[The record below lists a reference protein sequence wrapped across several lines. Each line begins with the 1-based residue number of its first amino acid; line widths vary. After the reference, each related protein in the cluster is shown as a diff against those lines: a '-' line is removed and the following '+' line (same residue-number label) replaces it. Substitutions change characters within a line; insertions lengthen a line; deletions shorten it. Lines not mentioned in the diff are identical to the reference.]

1 MRTIARL
8 LTLLRPFIG
17 WVLLSILLGTAAVA
31 AGIGLLGTSAFL
43 IARAAQQPSIA
54 YLQVAIVGVRFFG
67 ISRGVFRYLER
78 LVSHSVNFRLLAQL
92 RVYFYKALEPLA
104 PARLQGFRSGDLLS
118 RAVADIETLENFYV
132 RAVAPPIVAF
142 VVTIGVSLFAGS
154 FHLRLGLILAA
165 GLLVG
170 GILVPLTAR
179 LASIRPGRAAVEQR
193 AQLRAAVIDS
203 VQGMPDLVSNGQEEH
218 SMDAIQYLS
227 QALGRSQQNL
237 AWVGGLSSGLMV
249 LVSGLTLWL
258 VLWVAIPLVNAGL
271 FDGVALAVIALVIM
285 ASFEAVN
292 PLGQAA
298 QQLESSLQAAR
309 RLFALVD
316 AEPEVNAP
324 LQPCSPSP
332 ASALHIRALSFRYLP
347 ELPYALQDID
357 FDLPTGKRIALVG
370 PSGAGKTSLANLLLR
385 FWDYSEGEIRLGG
398 CDLHQLDPQ
407 VVRQRFGVVSQR
419 TYLFGGTL
427 RDNLVLARPDASDEQ
442 MWQALRL
449 AGLQSWVQS
458 LPVQMDTWIGER
470 GLQISAGERQRMAVA
485 RCILQDA
492 PILLLD
498 EPTANL
504 DAHTEKHLLVSLST
518 LMKDRSVL
526 WITHRLVGMG
536 AMDEV
541 LVLDGGCVAQ
551 RGRHKDLLQQP
562 GLYQRMWTLQN
573 RIILDS

>member
-1 MRTIARL
+1 
-8 LTLLRPFIG
+8 
-17 WVLLSILLGTAAVA
+17 V
-31 AGIGLLGTSAFL
+31 
-43 IARAAQQPSIA
+43 
-54 YLQVAIVGVRFFG
+54 
-67 ISRGVFRYLER
+67 
-78 LVSHSVNFRLLAQL
+78 
-92 RVYFYKALEPLA
+92 
-104 PARLQGFRSGDLLS
+104 
-118 RAVADIETLENFYV
+118 
-132 RAVAPPIVAF
+132 VAF
-142 VVTIGVSLFAGS
+142 VVTLGVSLFAGS
-154 FHLRLGLILAA
+154 FHLSLGLILAA

-170 GILVPLTAR
+170 GILVPMAAR

-193 AQLRAAVIDS
+193 AQLRVAVIDS

-218 SMDAIQYLS
+218 SIDAILHLS
-227 QALGRSQQNL
+227 QELGRSQQNL
-237 AWVGGLSSGLMV
+237 AWAGGLSSGLMV

-258 VLWVAIPLVNAGL
+258 VLWTAIPLVNAGL
-271 FDGVALAVIALVIM
+271 FDGVALAVIALVTM

-316 AEPEVNAP
+316 AEPEVRSP
-324 LQPCSPSP
+324 LQPCSPP
-332 ASALHIRALSFRYLP
+332 PVYALHIRALSFRYQP
-347 ELPYALQDID
+347 DLPYALEDID

-370 PSGAGKTSLANLLLR
+370 PSGAGKTTLANVLLR
-385 FWDYSEGEIRLGG
+385 LWDYSEGEIRLGG
-398 CDLHQLDPQ
+398 CDLRQLDPQ

-427 RDNLVLARPDASDEQ
+427 RDNLLLARPDANDEQ
-442 MWQALRL
+442 MWQALRR
-449 AGLQSWVQS
+449 AGLRSWVQS
-458 LPVQMDTWIGER
+458 LPVQLDTWIGER
-470 GLQISAGERQRMAVA
+470 GLQISAGERQRLAVA

-504 DAHTEKHLLVSLST
+504 DAHNEERVLASLNA

-526 WITHRLVGMG
+526 WITHRLVGME
-536 AMDEV
+536 AVDEII
-541 LVLDGGCVAQ
+541 VLDEGCVVQ

-573 RIILDS
+573 RIILDR

>member
-1 MRTIARL
+1 LRTIARL
-8 LTLLRPFIG
+8 LILLRPFMG

-54 YLQVAIVGVRFFG
+54 FLQVAIVGVRFFG
-67 ISRGVFRYLER
+67 ISRGLFRYLER

-92 RVYFYKALEPLA
+92 RVYFYLALEPLA
-104 PARLQGFRSGDLLS
+104 PARLQNFRSGDLLS

-132 RAVAPPIVAF
+132 RAVAPPVVAF

-154 FHLRLGLILAA
+154 FHLSLGLILAA
-165 GLLVG
+165 GLLAG
-170 GILVPLTAR
+170 GILVPLAAR
-179 LASIRPGRAAVEQR
+179 LASIGPGRAAVEQR

-203 VQGMPDLVSNGQEEH
+203 VQGMPDLVSNGQEER

-271 FDGVALAVIALVIM
+271 FDGVTLAVIALVTM

-316 AEPEVNAP
+316 AEPEVVAP

-332 ASALHIRALSFRYLP
+332 ASALHIRGLSFRYQP
-347 ELPYALQDID
+347 DLPYALQDID

-370 PSGAGKTSLANLLLR
+370 PSGAGKTTLANLLLR
-385 FWDYSEGEIRLGG
+385 FWDYTEGEIRLGG
-398 CDLHQLDPQ
+398 CDLRQLDPQ
-407 VVRQRFGVVSQR
+407 VARQRFGVVSQR

-442 MWQALRL
+442 MWQALRQ
-449 AGLQSWVQS
+449 AGLQLWVKG
-458 LPVQMDTWIGER
+458 LPSQLDTWIGER
-470 GLQISAGERQRMAVA
+470 GLQISAGERQRLAVA

-504 DAHTEKHLLVSLST
+504 DAHTEERLLASLNA

-526 WITHRLVGMG
+526 WITHRLIGME
-536 AMDEV
+536 AVDEII
-541 LVLDGGCVAQ
+541 VLDGGCIVQ

-573 RIILDS
+573 RIILDR